1 MPSQLPNFIVPQP
14 HSTLP
19 GLDIISMGTSSY
31 AEAMAF
37 MDDLHAKRVRGQV
50 PDTLLVLE
58 HHPVISKGRR
68 LQGVIIPN
76 QKKILEQGIQIHETD
91 RGGLLTYHGPG
102 QIVFYFI
109 FEVARYF
116 EGVSHMVHG
125 VERLLVNYLDG
136 LGTQSRCRTDHPG
149 IWVNEKKIGSVGFRV
164 AEGVTKHGV
173 SLNVACD
180 LSVYDLFDPCGLTG
194 ASMSSLKECLHREI
208 LADEVYKIGMD
219 LAAAFQAGFLEYAKA
234 RIKVA

>member
-1 MPSQLPNFIVPQP
+1 MPSQLPNIIVPQRQ
-14 HSTLP
+14 HDLP
-19 GLDIISMGTSSY
+19 RLDIIPMGTCSY
-31 AEAMAF
+31 AQAMTF
-37 MDDLHAKRVRGQV
+37 MDDLHARRVQGQV
-50 PDTLLVLE
+50 SDTLLVLE

-68 LQGVIIPN
+68 LQGVAIPN

-125 VERLLVNYLDG
+125 VERLLVDYLDG
-136 LGTQSRCRTDHPG
+136 LGIKSRCRTDHPG
-149 IWVNEKKIGSVGFRV
+149 IWVGDKKMGSVGFRV
-164 AEGVTKHGV
+164 ADGVTKHGV

-180 LSVYDLFDPCGLTG
+180 LSVYGLFDPCGLTG
-194 ASMSSLKECLHREI
+194 ASMSSLKECLQREI
-208 LADEVYKIGMD
+208 LPDEVGKIGMD
-219 LAAAFQAGFLEYAKA
+219 LAAAFQAGFLEQAKIRA
-234 RIKVA
+234 KVA